1 MCSCFLTSE
10 WYKKLLT
17 PTPAA
22 AAGSLVNARHAET
35 WPDFFG
41 CISTSTNPWR
51 WDWTT
56 DWTTDIRIVIIA
68 AVGISLFSFSQKLPV
83 LIYMEILPVSDLLSQ
98 SEHAVKITSRVEV
111 MFHTDTDVT
120 VSYLHVT
127 GHGSASQAS
136 LFSIHLIKS
145 FKSRLSF
152 IAVFKRITTEKET
165 NLWGL
170 KSAGTT
176 STSILIY
183 YFSGVL

>member
-1 MCSCFLTSE
+1 
-10 WYKKLLT
+10 
-17 PTPAA
+17 
-22 AAGSLVNARHAET
+22 
-35 WPDFFG
+35 
-41 CISTSTNPWR
+41 
-51 WDWTT
+51 
-56 DWTTDIRIVIIA
+56 
-68 AVGISLFSFSQKLPV
+68 
-83 LIYMEILPVSDLLSQ
+83 MEILPVSDLLSQ
-98 SEHAVKITSRVEV
+98 SEHNKMKITTRVEV

-176 STSILIY
+176 STSILIF